1 MMTKTRFIDMKLEW
15 IRKPKQV
22 TISDDCIEV
31 VTESGTDLWQRTY
44 YGFTNDNAPVFQA
57 QTDENFSHVLWR

>member
-1 MMTKTRFIDMKLEW
+1 MMTKTKFIDMKLEW

-57 QTDENFSHVLWR
+57 